1 MTAPNTNFKKD
12 LAYGNKIENIVLQKI
27 QQKYPNAFI
36 KAGYFPD
43 YDIYIPEVELKIEVK
58 SCPRCHEYNSV
69 LIEFEMNDQQT
80 ALCISKADYWIIYDG
95 KKFHCLT
102 KGDILHC
109 IFVNK
114 LIYWEG
120 YGDGDTVSKKA
131 FKIPPDLLFKY
142 SKEFI

>member
-1 MTAPNTNFKKD
+1 MKAPSTNFAKW
-12 LAYGNKIENIVLQKI
+12 LAEGQKVEDIVLQRI
-27 QQKYPNAFI
+27 QKKYPHAFI
-36 KAGYFPD
+36 KEGYFPD

-109 IFVNK
+109 IFVNR

-120 YGDGDTVSKKA
+120 YGDGDKVSKKA